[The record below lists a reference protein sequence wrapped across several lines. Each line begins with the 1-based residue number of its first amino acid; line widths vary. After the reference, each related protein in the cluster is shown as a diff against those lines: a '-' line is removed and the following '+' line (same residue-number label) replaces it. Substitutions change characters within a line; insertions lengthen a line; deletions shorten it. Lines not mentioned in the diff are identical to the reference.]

1 MTPYDE
7 IIDLAL
13 VSIEDYR
20 INRLAQLVD
29 EANFEVISSSN
40 TYLEYVELCGQNEVT
55 PLKEKGY
62 NKIKCKNYVNYTQYC
77 DDDLLTLKNVI
88 EGFMIRGLASFTNCK
103 KDLSNRDDSL
113 RVFNEGLTDLEKSI
127 IADWTVITWLDKE
140 INDTRQITGMIQNKV
155 EANRYSEANLLR
167 EKTNHKVQLQ
177 EDVNK
182 KQTEYDF
189 LNIPWTD
196 WAKGK
201 YGI

>member
-20 INRLAQLVD
+20 INRLATLVD
-29 EANFEVISSSN
+29 DVNFDIISKSE
-40 TYLEYVELCGQNEVT
+40 TYLDYVELCEQNEVM
-55 PLKEKGY
+55 PLREKDY
-62 NKIKCKNYVNYTQYC
+62 NKIKIKNYTNYAEYT
-77 DDDLLTLKNVI
+77 DDALLELKSVM

-103 KDLSNRDDSL
+103 KDLSNRSDEL
-113 RVFNEGLTDLEKSI
+113 RVFNEPLTDLEKSI
-127 IADWTVITWLDKE
+127 IADWAVISWLDKE
-140 INDTRQITGMIQNKV
+140 INDTRQITGMMQNKV
-155 EANRYSEANLLR
+155 EANRYSEANLLK
-167 EKTNHKVQLQ
+167 EKTSHKVQLQ

-189 LNIPWTD
+189 LNIPWND
-196 WAKGK
+196 WARGE